1 MITLDDVRT
10 AADRIK
16 GYVRR
21 TPLMDA
27 SLAQRSPLPDGASLL
42 LKLESLQV
50 TGSFKARGAINQLLS
65 LPPDAVARGIVTAS
79 GGNHGIAVA
88 RAAYVAG
95 VPSTV
100 FLPENAAL
108 AKQEK
113 LKSWGATIHLIGRY
127 WDEAHEAAMAFAEG
141 SGLPYFHPF
150 ASPAI
155 VAGQGTVALEIL
167 EQAPDIDLFLIAI
180 GGGGLIAGMSTV
192 LRALHPNARIIGI
205 EPVGSP
211 TLYASL
217 EQGSVVKLDAVTTT
231 VPTMACARTDP
242 GIFDIVRKN
251 VDDVIL
257 LEDAAMFDAARW
269 LWFEFGLAA
278 DASGAAAAAALLSG
292 QISVAPGTR
301 ICALV
306 CGAGLDAFA

>member
-1 MITLDDVRT
+1 MITLDDVRA
-10 AADRIK
+10 AADRIH
-16 GYVRR
+16 GSVRH
-21 TPLMDA
+21 TPLMEA
-27 SLAQRSPLPDGASLL
+27 TLAQRSPLPVGASLFF
-42 LKLESLQV
+42 KLECLQV
-50 TGSFKARGAINQLLS
+50 TGSFKARGAVNQMLS
-65 LPPDAVARGIVTAS
+65 LPKETVARGIVTAS
-79 GGNHGIAVA
+79 GGNHGVAVA
-88 RAAYVAG
+88 RAAKIAG
-95 VPSTV
+95 VPATV
-100 FLPENAAL
+100 FLPESAAA

-127 WDEAHEAAMAFAEG
+127 WDEAHAAATAFAEDA
-141 SGLPYFHPF
+141 GLPYFHPF

-192 LRALHPNARIIGI
+192 LRALRPNARIIGI

-217 EQGSVVKLDAVTTT
+217 AQGSVAQLDAVTTT

-242 GIFDIVRKN
+242 GIFEVVRKN
-251 VDDVIL
+251 VDGIIL

-306 CGAGLDAFA
+306 CGAGLDAFS

>member
-1 MITLDDVRT
+1 MITIDDVR
-10 AADRIK
+10 AAQERIE
-16 GYVRR
+16 GFVRR
-21 TPLMDA
+21 TPLMEVT
-27 SLAQRSPLPDGASLL
+27 LAQRSPLPDGASLL

-65 LPPDAVARGIVTAS
+65 LPKEIVARGIVTAS

-88 RAAYVAG
+88 RAAHVAG
-95 VPSTV
+95 VAATI
-100 FLPENAAL
+100 FLPENAAP
-108 AKQEK
+108 AKLEK
-113 LKSWGATIHLIGRY
+113 LTAWGATTHLVGRF
-127 WDEAHEAAMAFAEG
+127 WDEAHAAATAFAQD

-217 EQGSVVKLDAVTTT
+217 EQGSVAKLDSVTTS
-231 VPTMACARTDP
+231 VPTMACAQTDP

-251 VDDVIL
+251 VDDIIL
-257 LEDAAMFDAARW
+257 LDDAAMFDAARW

-306 CGAGLDAFA
+306 CGAGLDAFS